1 MIRAALDNNVA
12 SGLILLMLEVRGVD
26 DFTNDDR
33 VEVDVLFGVL
43 PSGVTMPMLEGD
55 GGFVPGQ
62 TFDVDS
68 RSLLDDR
75 MTARVSLPGMI
86 IDGRVH
92 AGPGGLNLTV
102 PFGADT
108 ITLQLN
114 RVEAR
119 FDITEDTLSNGVIG
133 GSLDVEDTAA
143 ELGGVG
149 GFDEDLVRLVLRGA
163 ADLDREGAFCTAA
176 SIGLV
181 FEGVDT
187 VRGEIVDPATP

>member
-1 MIRAALDNNVA
+1 MFTTLSDTVKIFWRNEDTGAPGRISCPAFPPDDEPGVDNVLGPVLAEGEEMFMIRAALDNNVA

-102 PFGADT
+102 PFGVDT
-108 ITLQLN
+108 ITP
-114 RVEAR
+114 
-119 FDITEDTLSNGVIG
+119 S
-133 GSLDVEDTAA
+133 DVRT
-143 ELGGVG
+143 
-149 GFDEDLVRLVLRGA
+149 
-163 ADLDREGAFCTAA
+163 
-176 SIGLV
+176 
-181 FEGVDT
+181 
-187 VRGEIVDPATP
+187 